1 MKKEYRNDFISMMV
15 RGNWRED
22 TEDRLTQIFS
32 ACFNISPLIRRSTF
46 EYLNLPTSR
55 KQWVNAYIK
64 TQVANDITSRPDMK
78 IYGGNNN
85 LLAIIESKKD
95 SGLSYSQLKRHEKT
109 ACEKCSFIVLTFAYY
124 KVQKPWKACLWY
136 ELFLAIEK
144 NTFAKIKK
152 GEIDN
157 LVCSAFLKYC
167 KEKNYMRPTKLTCS
181 MLCNAS
187 QLLSAVRSPKPILA
201 SNKMRGIKDL
211 DEIKGFIELAYEKLR
226 ALLDLTNNK
235 VGTRIESWSYV
246 DDEEKSNNAN
256 LFGKYKNTVCLIG
269 KKVRTT
275 PKGRKK
281 IGIYFQQG
289 LSRSDDYYYPRLVVL
304 YYGNKTPK
312 EEASWTIAVNR
323 KKKHFCE
330 HQSIPGAQDKS
341 VDFIEIERFC
351 EIVTKIIKKY
361 KHR

>member
-55 KQWVNAYIK
+55 KQWINAYIK

-78 IYGGNNN
+78 IYGGNNK

-95 SGLSYSQLKRHEKT
+95 SELSYPQLKRHEKT
-109 ACEKCSFIVLTFAYY
+109 VCEKCSFIVLTFAYY
-124 KVQKPWKACLWY
+124 KVKKPWIARLWY
-136 ELFLAIEK
+136 ELFLVIEK
-144 NTFAKIKK
+144 NLVAKIKK
-152 GEIDN
+152 DEIDN

-187 QLLSAVRSPKPILA
+187 QFLSAVRSPKPVLA
-201 SNKMRGIKDL
+201 SNNMRGIKDL
-211 DEIKGFIELAYEKLR
+211 DEIKGFIELAYEMLK
-226 ALLDLTNNK
+226 ALFPLNNK
-235 VGTRIESWSYV
+235 IGTRIESWSCT
-246 DDEEKSNNAN
+246 DDEEKNTDLS
-256 LFGKYKNTVCLIG
+256 GMYKNVVCLIG
-269 KKVRTT
+269 KEFRITK
-275 PKGRKK
+275 KGRKK

-289 LSRSDDYYYPRLVVL
+289 SSCSDPRVVVL
-304 YYGNKTPK
+304 YYGSRTPK
-312 EEASWTIAVNR
+312 VEASWNIKVR
-323 KKKHFCE
+323 RSKKYFCE
-330 HQSIPGAQDKS
+330 YQNIRGAKDNS

-351 EIVTKIIKKY
+351 EIVAKIIKKC

>member
-55 KQWVNAYIK
+55 KQWINAYIK
-64 TQVANDITSRPDMK
+64 TQVANDVTSRPDMK

-95 SGLSYSQLKRHEKT
+95 SELSYSQLKRHEKT

-124 KVQKPWKACLWY
+124 EVPTPWKARLWY
-136 ELFLAIEK
+136 ELFHAIEK
-144 NTFAKIKK
+144 NSFAKIKK
-152 GEIDN
+152 SEIDN

-167 KEKNYMRPTKLTCS
+167 RDKNYMRPTKLTCS

-187 QLLSAVRSPKPILA
+187 NFLSAIRSPKPALA
-201 SNKMRGIKDL
+201 STNMQGIKDL

-226 ALLDLTNNK
+226 VLFPLTNK
-235 VGTRIESWSYV
+235 VGIYIESWSCT
-246 DDEEKSNNAN
+246 DDEEKIKKVDLSRM
-256 LFGKYKNTVCLIG
+256 YKNIVCRIG
-269 KKVRTT
+269 KKFQIT
-275 PKGRKK
+275 KNGRKK

-289 LSRSDDYYYPRLVVL
+289 SSYSDDYSSPRIVVL
-304 YYGNKTPK
+304 YYGSRAPK
-312 EEASWTIAVNR
+312 EEASWNIEVRR
-323 KKKHFCE
+323 KKKIFLRISKYPWCAG
-330 HQSIPGAQDKS
+330 QTC
-341 VDFIEIERFC
+341 RF
-351 EIVTKIIKKY
+351 Y
-361 KHR
+361 